1 MNLQKMTLF
10 NTLNHIVRHYLR
22 VSLDNFPKKVPK
34 EVQVFRNDCER
45 LVERYNTLLKEISEY
60 MKDHSKPNH
69 EDPENSAITLS
80 YYDTDSFFLISIKE
94 DLEILTNDCEELLE
108 TGVDHPEDIQ
118 LQNDAIKQNLKQLR
132 ELRRYSEQI
141 ETALDEYEENIMKIE
156 DIFCFFSV

>member
-1 MNLQKMTLF
+1 MTLF
-10 NTLNHIVRHYLR
+10 NTLKHILRHYLR
-22 VSLDNFPKKVPK
+22 VLLDAFPKKIPE
-34 EVQVFRNDCER
+34 EVQVFRCDCKK

-108 TGVDHPEDIQ
+108 KGVEHPGDIQ
-118 LQNDAIKQNLKQLR
+118 LQNGAIEQNLKQLR

-156 DIFCFFSV
+156 EEISNNTLCN

>member
-1 MNLQKMTLF
+1 MTLF
-10 NTLNHIVRHYLR
+10 NTLKHILSYYLR
-22 VSLDNFPKKVPK
+22 VSLDAFPKKIPK
-34 EVQVFRNDCER
+34 EVQVFRNDCEK

-69 EDPENSAITLS
+69 DDPENSAITLS

-94 DLEILTNDCEELLE
+94 DLEILTNECEELLE
-108 TGVDHPEDIQ
+108 KGVEHPGDIQ
-118 LQNDAIKQNLKQLR
+118 LQNGAIEQNLKQLR

-156 DIFCFFSV
+156 EEISNNTLCN

>member
-1 MNLQKMTLF
+1 MTLF
-10 NTLNHIVRHYLR
+10 NTLKHIVRHYLR
-22 VSLDNFPKKVPK
+22 VSLDAFPKKIPK
-34 EVQVFRNDCER
+34 EVQVFRSDCEK

-108 TGVDHPEDIQ
+108 KGVRNPGDIQ
-118 LQNDAIKQNLKQLR
+118 LQNEIIEQNLKQLR

-156 DIFCFFSV
+156 EEISNNTLCN

>member
-1 MNLQKMTLF
+1 MTLF
-10 NTLNHIVRHYLR
+10 NTLKHILSHYMR
-22 VSLDNFPKKVPK
+22 VSLDAFQRKVPK
-34 EVQVFRNDCER
+34 DVQIFRTDCEN

-60 MKDHSKPNH
+60 MKEHSKPNH

-108 TGVDHPEDIQ
+108 KGVRHPRDIQ
-118 LQNDAIKQNLKQLR
+118 LKNDAIEQNLKQLR

-156 DIFCFFSV
+156 EEISNNTLCN

>member
-1 MNLQKMTLF
+1 MTLF
-10 NTLNHIVRHYLR
+10 NTLKHIVSHYLR
-22 VSLDNFPKKVPK
+22 VALDAFPKKIPK
-34 EVQVFRNDCER
+34 EVHVFRNDCEK

-94 DLEILTNDCEELLE
+94 DLEILTSDCEKLLE
-108 TGVDHPEDIQ
+108 KGVEHPVDIQ
-118 LQNDAIKQNLKQLR
+118 LQNGAIEQNIKQLR

-156 DIFCFFSV
+156 EEISNNTLCN

>member
-1 MNLQKMTLF
+1 MTLF
-10 NTLNHIVRHYLR
+10 NTLKHIVRYYLR
-22 VSLDNFPKKVPK
+22 VFIDAFPKKVPK
-34 EVQVFRNDCER
+34 EIQVFRNDCEK

-69 EDPENSAITLS
+69 EDPENSSITLS

-108 TGVDHPEDIQ
+108 KGVRHPGDIQ
-118 LQNDAIKQNLKQLR
+118 LQNGAIEQNLKQLR

-156 DIFCFFSV
+156 EEISNNTLCN

>member
-1 MNLQKMTLF
+1 MTLF
-10 NTLNHIVRHYLR
+10 NTLKHIVRHYLR
-22 VSLDNFPKKVPK
+22 VSFDAFPKKIPK
-34 EVQVFRNDCER
+34 EVQLFRSDCEK

-60 MKDHSKPNH
+60 MKDHSKPNQ
-69 EDPENSAITLS
+69 EDPEDSAITLS

-108 TGVDHPEDIQ
+108 KGVGNPVDIQ
-118 LQNDAIKQNLKQLR
+118 LQNGAIEQNLKQLR

-156 DIFCFFSV
+156 EEISNNTLCN

>member
-1 MNLQKMTLF
+1 MTLF
-10 NTLNHIVRHYLR
+10 NTLKHILRHYLR
-22 VSLDNFPKKVPK
+22 VSIDAFPKKIPK
-34 EVQVFRNDCER
+34 EVQVFRNDCEK

-69 EDPENSAITLS
+69 EDPENSAIILS

-108 TGVDHPEDIQ
+108 KGVEHPGDIQ
-118 LQNDAIKQNLKQLR
+118 LQNGAIEQNLKQLR

-141 ETALDEYEENIMKIE
+141 ETALEEYEENIMKIE
-156 DIFCFFSV
+156 EEISNNTLCN